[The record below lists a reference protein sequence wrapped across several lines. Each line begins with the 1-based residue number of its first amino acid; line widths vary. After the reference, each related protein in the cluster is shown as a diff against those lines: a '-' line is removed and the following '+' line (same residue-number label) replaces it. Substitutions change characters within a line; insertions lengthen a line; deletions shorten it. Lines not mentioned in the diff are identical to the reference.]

1 MVRNIKK
8 KKKTTTI
15 ITPKIKKKNSC
26 KILNLRFYLLLLWM
40 CSKWLNFRIKKLH
53 FRIKQK
59 IITAINKICKNEQQ
73 QHHQKEKR
81 KTWMCSY

>member
-1 MVRNIKK
+1 
-8 KKKTTTI
+8 
-15 ITPKIKKKNSC
+15 
-26 KILNLRFYLLLLWM
+26 M